1 MAKFRQLWQQ
11 KLSLWQFLEG
21 LIVLGQNFE
30 PTLTNFYAIGQ
41 IFLIVNSQMLKKLSS
56 HVVTLRRRQNYLSDR
71 LANFVCNKCNLGNRD
86 GAK

>member
-11 KLSLWQFLEG
+11 KLSLWQNL
-21 LIVLGQNFE
+21 E